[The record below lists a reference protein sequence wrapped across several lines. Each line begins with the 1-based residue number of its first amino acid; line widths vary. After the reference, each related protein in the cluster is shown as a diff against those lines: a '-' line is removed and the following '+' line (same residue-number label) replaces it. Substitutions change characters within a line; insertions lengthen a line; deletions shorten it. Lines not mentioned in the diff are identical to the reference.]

1 MAAFVAFYTDRA
13 EKAPLV
19 WSLCRTSLMIK
30 DLVLLT
36 PPRTGIRGTGDQLKT
51 WATTIKAGLE
61 LLSWSR
67 A

>member
-1 MAAFVAFYTDRA
+1 MEGFVAFYTARA

-19 WSLCRTSLMIK
+19 WPLCRTSLMIK
-30 DLVLLT
+30 DLVLPT
-36 PPRTGIRGTGDQLKT
+36 PPGTGRRGTGDQLKT